1 MTRFYCPLGRNRRG
15 KGGGGGAIS
24 SFCSVF
30 LSSADFLRRQR
41 RKRKNKTTTL
51 VSQTVFP
58 GTPPLLLRPSKPK
71 REGESPLFLP
81 MKKKGGK
88 TNFAQRRN
96 SKRKKKVSFV
106 PNSSGERGEKLFG
119 FEDNIRTDYSLRR
132 EPSSFFS
139 AICCNKKS
147 LALLQIE

>member
-1 MTRFYCPLGRNRRG
+1 MTRFYGPLGRNRRG

-58 GTPPLLLRPSKPK
+58 GTQPLLLRPSKPK
-71 REGESPLFLP
+71 REGESLLFLP

-106 PNSSGERGEKLFG
+106 PNSSGERGKNCLVSQTTYRLQLAKRTLKLF
-119 FEDNIRTDYSLRR
+119 F
-132 EPSSFFS
+132 
-139 AICCNKKS
+139 CNM
-147 LALLQIE
+147 L

>member
-1 MTRFYCPLGRNRRG
+1 MTRFYGPLGRNRRG

-30 LSSADFLRRQR
+30 FSFADFLRRQR

-58 GTPPLLLRPSKPK
+58 RTPPLLLRPSKPK

-119 FEDNIRTDYSLRR
+119 FADNIQTTAC
-132 EPSSFFS
+132 EENPQAFF
-139 AICCNKKS
+139 
-147 LALLQIE
+147 LQYAVAKNR